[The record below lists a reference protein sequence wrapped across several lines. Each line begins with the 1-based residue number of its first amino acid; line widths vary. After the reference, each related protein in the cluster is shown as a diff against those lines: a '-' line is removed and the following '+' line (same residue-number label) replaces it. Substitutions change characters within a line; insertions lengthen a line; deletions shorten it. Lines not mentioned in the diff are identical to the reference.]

1 MKTRPSLL
9 ATILLTTVA
18 LQAQAQVQ
26 AISKKP
32 AHPHQSKQPGKTAAM
47 AQRSAPAPAT
57 AKSPGPLYQ
66 SRADVMQQ
74 ARELAA
80 RRSLDAQWVQQAIGQ
95 ARYMPDIAKAIL
107 PPLGV
112 AKNWNAY
119 RSRFVEPR
127 RIAAGTRFWLDN
139 RATLERAE
147 QQMGVPASL
156 IVGILGVE
164 TIYGQNTGNYRVMD
178 ALSTLAFDFP
188 AAHPKASA
196 RRDFFLSELEEYLV
210 LTSRT
215 HTDPLA
221 LRGSYAGALGWPQFM
236 PSSWAKYAIDF
247 DGDGR
252 VDLFNSQADT
262 IGSVANYF
270 KAFHWQ
276 AGLPTHFVVNFDAA
290 TLDKASLLA
299 ADILPSFSVADM
311 VAKGVLLAAP
321 GDQYQGRLAL
331 VELQNGADTPQYLA
345 GTENFYAITRYNWS
359 AYYALA
365 VIELGQAVAAVIA
378 DHEVAA
384 LPKSGGL
391 KD

>member
-1 MKTRPSLL
+1 MKTLPSLL

-18 LQAQAQVQ
+18 LQAQVKAQTQTQ

-57 AKSPGPLYQ
+57 AKSQGPLYQ

-80 RRSLDAQWVQQAIGQ
+80 RRSLDARWVQQAIGQ

-107 PPLGV
+107 PPPVGI

-196 RRDFFLSELEEYLV
+196 RRAFFLSELEEYLV
-210 LTSRT
+210 LTART

-252 VDLFNSQADT
+252 VDLFNSPADT
-262 IGSVANYF
+262 IGSVANYLQ
-270 KAFHWQ
+270 AFGWQ
-276 AGLPTHFVVNFDAA
+276 TSLPTHFAVNFDAA
-290 TLDKASLLA
+290 TLDKASLLEP
-299 ADILPSFSVADM
+299 DILPSFSEADM
-311 VAKGVLLAAP
+311 AAKGVLLMAP
-321 GDQYQGRLAL
+321 GNPYQGKLAL
-331 VELQNGADTPQYLA
+331 VELQNGADAPQYIA
-345 GTENFYAITRYNWS
+345 GTENFYTITRYNWS
-359 AYYALA
+359 AYYAMA
-365 VIELGQAVAAVIA
+365 VIELGQAVQNVRS
-378 DHEVAA
+378 EE
-384 LPKSGGL
+384 
-391 KD
+391 

>member
-1 MKTRPSLL
+1 MKTIPSLL
-9 ATILLTTVA
+9 AAILLTTVA
-18 LQAQAQVQ
+18 IQAQA
-26 AISKKP
+26 ISNKQ
-32 AHPHQSKQPGKTAAM
+32 AHPHKSKQPGQTAAM
-47 AQRSAPAPAT
+47 AQRPTT
-57 AKSPGPLYQ
+57 AKSQGPLYQ
-66 SRADVMQQ
+66 SRVDVMQQ

-80 RRSLDAQWVQQAIGQ
+80 RRSLDAEWVQQVIGR
-95 ARYMPDIAKAIL
+95 ARYMPGIAKAIL
-107 PPLGV
+107 PPPEGV

-119 RSRFVEPR
+119 RSRFVEPK

-147 QQMGVPASL
+147 QEMGVPASI

-164 TIYGQNTGNYRVMD
+164 TIYGQNTGNFRVMD
-178 ALSTLAFDFP
+178 ALCTLAFDFP

-215 HTDPLA
+215 HSDPLA

-236 PSSWAKYAIDF
+236 PSSWARYAIDF

-252 VDLFNSQADT
+252 VDLFNSQADI

-276 AGLPTHFVVNFDAA
+276 AGSPTHFAVNFDAA
-290 TLDKASLLA
+290 TLDKATLLA
-299 ADILPSFSVADM
+299 PDILPSFSVADM
-311 VAKGVLLAAP
+311 AAKGVLLEPP
-321 GDQYQGRLAL
+321 GDHYQGTLAL
-331 VELQNGADTPQYLA
+331 VELQNGADAPQYIA

-359 AYYALA
+359 AYYAMA
-365 VIELGQAVAAVIA
+365 VIELGQAVA
-378 DHEVAA
+378 EA
-384 LPKSGGL
+384 LASQTEALAQEGVSPK
-391 KD
+391 